1 MEFDPGRYP
10 RAYPASFQSRLF
22 FTGLGILIGAG
33 FPYGVFSASGRG
45 ISTFASHSML
55 WVLPLPLIGVYLI
68 LWVRRFKVTLEP
80 DAIVS
85 QRFFST
91 RRLMRSEIK
100 ERRFMTGNRDG
111 AFSQIILIPRDRN
124 TKRLPIL
131 LILENDDLFHAWFA
145 AIPIAGSGDR

>member
-1 MEFDPGRYP
+1 MEFDPSRYP
-10 RAYPASFQSRLF
+10 RTYPASSQWRLF

-33 FPYGVFSASGRG
+33 FPYGILSASARSA
-45 ISTFASHSML
+45 STSGTHSMP
-55 WVLPLPLIGVYLI
+55 WVLPLPLVGIYLI
-68 LWVRRFKVTLEP
+68 LWVRRFKVILQP

-85 QRFFST
+85 ERFFST

-100 ERRFMTGNRDG
+100 ERRFMSGNRAG

-124 TKRLPIL
+124 MKRLPIL

-145 AIPIAGSGDR
+145 AIPIAGNGDR